1 MRAPHEARPSGT
13 ARRLHPLEHAVLV
26 LLAGVLGAVWLP
38 AADSWATAFL
48 GIDYVDALG
57 TQWFY
62 WFVDH
67 ELGRGRPLGHT
78 DLFFYPWGKD
88 IFGHTGTN
96 VLDAVFA
103 IPPRRMLGPVLGYNL
118 FLLGA
123 LALSALALWRL
134 IGDHVADP
142 FARRAALLF
151 GLLLPF
157 PLFEVLQGRPTQAIL
172 LFPILFVRHML
183 RTGTRRGWADPTIAG
198 LALAIS
204 GYQYWYYAFFG
215 GLVCLGWGAAV
226 SFTLGRGGWLRSLL
240 RFAWIAVV
248 ALITVSPVG
257 VPLALQAGEADVPG
271 LLDMGRWTLHSSP
284 PTTVEN
290 MTVGLFLWQ
299 PLRHYGG
306 FFVLAPDGTERFL
319 IQTVLMSPPALA
331 AGALGLRSAGPRLRL
346 PLLLA
351 LGVTAAVGCGPMLL
365 VGDLALPNIPYMA
378 MIGAV
383 GALQRLWWPARIV
396 ALTGVLVPLGV
407 GLLLVA
413 LRRRGRLLPPLVVAG
428 LAAPL
433 AYDLYDNHMLPMPT
447 WDATIPAGYRCLADG
462 PEGAVLE
469 LPFDWTQ
476 AHLYYQSAHGRP
488 ILGGMLEDNP
498 VFTPRELSELR
509 QKNTLVAQLLT
520 LGQTRNKRGGEGTG
534 LRGLHAELSG
544 ESDEELDAYGYT
556 VDPRGLIGPVEP
568 LSSDPKGDLVA
579 LGYRYVVLQLD
590 ALTPATTSASLAD
603 NALRARA
610 RRMTRELGAAL
621 GAPVYEDARIAIF
634 SLDGAPRPCESSG
647 WEVDLTA
654 RGYKQHPAADIR
666 QQDVEATALRRL
678 GAGPVDSRGAW
689 RDDPVLTLPIPA
701 VPREW
706 RGGAWPT
713 SARQDELDAEKVK
726 KKNPVSRP

>member
-1 MRAPHEARPSGT
+1 MRPASG
-13 ARRLHPLEHAVLV
+13 ARRLHPLEHLV
-26 LLAGVLGAVWLP
+26 LLGLVAAIGAVWLP
-38 AADSWATAFL
+38 TAADWATAFL

-67 ELGRGRPLGHT
+67 ELGRGKPLGHT

-103 IPPRRMLGPVLGYNL
+103 IPPRRLLGPVLGYNL

-123 LALSALALWRL
+123 LLLSAVALWRL

-142 FARRAALLF
+142 FARRAALLV

-183 RTGTRRGWADPTIAG
+183 RTGARRGWVDPTIAG

-215 GLVCLGWGAAV
+215 GLVCLAWGAAV
-226 SFTLGRGGWLRSLL
+226 SFTTARGGWLRSLV

-248 ALITVSPVG
+248 AMITVAPVG

-319 IQTVLMSPPALA
+319 IQTVLMSPPLLA
-331 AGALGLRSAGPRLRL
+331 AGALGLALAGPQRRL

-351 LGVTAAVGCGPMLL
+351 IGVTAAVGCGPLLL
-365 VGDLALPNIPYMA
+365 VGDVGLPNIPYMA

-396 ALTGVLVPLGV
+396 AFT
-407 GLLLVA
+407 GLLLPIGLGLLLAA
-413 LRRRGRLLPPLVVAG
+413 LRRRGRLLPALAVAG

-433 AYDLYDNHMLPMPT
+433 LHDLRDNHMLPMPT
-447 WDATIPAGYRCLADG
+447 WDATIPAGYRCLAEG
-462 PEGAVLE
+462 PPGAIIE

-498 VFTPRELSELR
+498 VFSPKELADLR
-509 QKNTLVAQLLT
+509 QKNALVAQLLT
-520 LGQTRNKRGGEGTG
+520 LGQTRSSRAGEGTG
-534 LRGLHAELSG
+534 LRGLHAALSG
-544 ESDEELDAYGYT
+544 EDEELDSYGYT
-556 VDPRGLIGPVEP
+556 VDPRGLIGPVQP
-568 LSSDPKGDLVA
+568 MSTDPKGELVA

-590 ALTPATTSASLAD
+590 ALTPANTTASLAD

-610 RRMTRELGAAL
+610 RRMTRELGVAL
-621 GAPVYEDARIAIF
+621 GTPVYEDARIAIF
-634 SLDGAPRPCESSG
+634 PLSDEPRPCAGAG
-647 WEVDLTA
+647 WTPDLQA
-654 RGYKQHPAADIR
+654 RGYRQHPAGDIR
-666 QQDVEATALRRL
+666 QQDVEATAVRRL
-678 GAGPVDSRGAW
+678 GSGPVDSRGAW
-689 RDDPVLTLPIPA
+689 RDDGVLTLPLPA
-701 VPREW
+701 VPRDW
-706 RGGAWPT
+706 RGGEWPT
-713 SARQDELDAEKVK
+713 SERQATLDADKIK